1 MSGTKA
7 GGKKCRETNYK
18 LHGDDFY
25 KRIGQKG
32 GQVRSPLKGFGSN
45 PTLARTA
52 GRIGG
57 LKSRK
62 RSKND

>member
-7 GGKKCRETNYK
+7 GAKKARETNYR

-25 KRIGQKG
+25 ARIGQKG
-32 GQVRSPLKGFGSN
+32 GRVKSPLKGFGAN
-45 PTLARTA
+45 PSLAKLA
-52 GRIGG
+52 GRLGG

-62 RSKND
+62 RSK